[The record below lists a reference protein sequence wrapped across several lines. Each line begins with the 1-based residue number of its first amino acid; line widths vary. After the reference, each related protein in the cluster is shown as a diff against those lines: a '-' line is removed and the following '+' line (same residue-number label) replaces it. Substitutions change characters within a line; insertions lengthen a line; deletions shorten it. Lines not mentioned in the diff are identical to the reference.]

1 MTHSYDSHGWYLSN
15 SNEFEWGI
23 EEGSVPNGAEAA
35 YLKSVGSS
43 TGSSGY
49 ISKSAAPAI
58 HMGKRVRLTAWV
70 KTSLEQGANAQLWIR
85 VDADS
90 KRKSG
95 TTDNTVATKIEATSD
110 WAQYSIV
117 VKVPKSSRN
126 IVFGLTLNGAG
137 TAWLSDVSLETVEA
151 DISST
156 GLVAPIR

>member
-15 SNEFEWGI
+15 SNDFEWGI
-23 EEGSVPNGAEAA
+23 EEGFVPNGAEAA
-35 YLKSVGSS
+35 YLKAVGSAAE
-43 TGSSGY
+43 SSGY
-49 ISKSAAPAI
+49 ISKSAAPAS

-70 KTSLEQGANAQLWIR
+70 KTALVQDSNAQLWIR

-95 TTDNTVATKIEATSD
+95 TTDNTVATKLEANTD
-110 WAQYSIV
+110 WAQYQIV

-126 IVFGLTLNGAG
+126 IVFGLTLHGSG

-151 DISST
+151 DVSST
-156 GLVAPIR
+156 GLVAPTR